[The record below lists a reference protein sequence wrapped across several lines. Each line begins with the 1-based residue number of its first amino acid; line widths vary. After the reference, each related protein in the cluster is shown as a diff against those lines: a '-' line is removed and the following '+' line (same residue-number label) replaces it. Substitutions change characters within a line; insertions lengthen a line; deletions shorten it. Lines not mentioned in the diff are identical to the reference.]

1 LAVIWNYI
9 TMHGHMNIRLGN
21 YFKKCGQDGVGIR
34 PVRVYDTPATGYVKT
49 FITDVRVD
57 VLAPNILVA

>member
-1 LAVIWNYI
+1 
-9 TMHGHMNIRLGN
+9 MHGHMNIRLGN